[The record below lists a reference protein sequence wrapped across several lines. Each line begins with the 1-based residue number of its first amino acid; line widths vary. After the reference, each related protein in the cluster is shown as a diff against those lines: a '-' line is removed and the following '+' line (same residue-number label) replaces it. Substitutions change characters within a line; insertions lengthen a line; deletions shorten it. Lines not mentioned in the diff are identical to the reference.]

1 MTMIHSL
8 RTLSLLFLFSLAAVS
23 VQAQQFFLQPAKS
36 LNSNGNWEIKLLHKP
51 DRDIRYDY
59 SQNLDGLDAFL
70 KIGPNPNNYNLTQ
83 ASVSG
88 TFAEI
93 NPLDIGLTPGK
104 YYARITNSTATTT
117 NGILADTKEDLVYS
131 NEILLIIEAQNAPTV
146 FAPRGEI
153 TNATPTFEWE
163 DIPGVEAYW
172 IIFSSTPFEIVTD
185 ENDDLSVE
193 GANLVWQFITSDNSA
208 IYGEINDNIQGSFE
222 APPLDPGTE
231 YSYAI
236 LNLYEEDNPAFA
248 SAVFGGIIPMTY
260 VNENALPQTVLTFPE
275 NDQEFFAEET
285 ITFEWTEVPEA
296 AYYRINLLEKVT
308 QQGVDATIPIWT
320 TTTSNTLIDYPA
332 AANLKSSE
340 YFWNV
345 VTHDDFG
352 GGTTSGTAT
361 SPNNR
366 FVYEITSG
374 EVVLRARNIT
384 DNSILQGVE
393 IRARAL
399 SGGVTPTAP
408 FLLQA
413 SSVSEELVTG
423 TYEFEAIKTGYEN
436 QIIVADINDGQTTNV
451 TFQMEPL
458 PAFVSGIVADENGDL
473 VANAEAVLGQFGTD
487 EEFTSIT
494 NINGEFS
501 TYVPAGDFRFRVQ
514 KPGYASSEE
523 QFLTFTLG
531 QQLEFEPITIEND
544 IAEVSGYVLS
554 SAGNPIQLASVRAEK
569 GDQIINLTTN
579 SEGFYNFTLSSGNWI
594 LSASRNG
601 FVAGQ
606 PQQLALGTGDNI
618 QNNNFTL
625 AGGANQVTGFVREV
639 ISNQDGTTSL
649 SAMRNVTV
657 TATPTSGSAVTA
669 TTNINGQFTLNLGS
683 GSFTIS
689 ANRNGYS
696 LQSSLNV
703 VLEFAETLSNLE
715 LIMEPNESSISGFAF
730 LPDGTELGNVTIAIP
745 GLLSTTTSPS
755 GAYSI
760 STAPGDYE
768 LRASRSGYIAGA
780 PKNISVEPG
789 QNLDGINFT
798 LAPNAATIRGRV
810 SSNGLSVVNAAVKA
824 TSSTGQTYTV
834 NTDNFG
840 NYELNIVPGTFEVI
854 AQKSGFL
861 SSDPIDI
868 VLSPGQQINNR
879 NFSLIENIAPISG
892 IVSSGASVLRNAT
905 VTVTSPNQP
914 EFSES
919 TITQVSGSYGFTLPA
934 GNSYVVKASKTGY
947 TTQTIE
953 TGQLEPSQTSVT
965 FNFNLTENPA
975 SISGA
980 VTNQNGAGIT
990 GVVVNA
996 LNSQNEV
1003 VSSATSQANGL
1014 YTLGL
1019 FGGTYTIQAQR
1030 PGHIPASFETT
1041 VNTGQNISNVNVVLV
1056 ENYASL
1062 TGQVTSTDGDAP
1074 LENVVIGI
1082 SRQGGGNNAT
1092 RISGATGNYSYA
1104 RLTTGTYTFT
1114 YSLDGYLSVTTSGFQ
1129 VTDGQQI
1136 QLPVQM
1142 VPLTGAIS
1150 GSVVD
1155 ALGTPVANASVIATN
1170 SNGLPTTTLTD
1181 ANGQF
1186 SFVEI
1191 EYDVFSIVAN
1201 ATGFTSSEPVNV
1213 EITPNDPSNDASVLE
1228 VVENNGVITGQILD
1242 SVTDAGVRLVSV
1254 SISGPKGSGN
1264 AVTDNSGTYTVGNLS
1279 PGVYSVEAIREG
1291 YTTFSQSSIEITS
1304 QDPVQTIN
1312 GVVTLNNGQ
1321 INGTVT
1327 NQVGGSLGT
1336 AVSLRA
1342 VSETLSYTTQSSND
1356 GSFSFENVETGRTY
1370 TIETEA
1376 FGLGLE
1382 NTSVTEEYPLGQASV
1397 ELDDLIVTL
1406 NNSIISG
1413 NAGIGGAELRL
1424 IDPASENVVEVKT
1437 SEPSGTYRFR
1447 YLPQG
1452 DYRLDINR
1460 SGYLFNPASVD
1471 ITALGFGET
1480 RTVNFAATAN
1490 VGSISV
1496 SSVDSDG
1503 EPVSG
1508 VVYSVVST
1516 DEEIILSS
1524 NSGAQGTASF
1534 PNIPAGKTYVVRADV
1549 EGFAAQPEL
1558 YEVELAV
1565 GASESIAFTM
1575 LQNLSSISGTV
1586 TRSDN
1591 NTTVRDVRVRATN
1604 LATNVS
1610 REILTASNGS
1620 YAISGIPAGDYRITA
1635 RIAGFIPDTLASIPV
1650 AFAESVSNQD
1660 LSVTPSQLRYL
1671 QGSVVYQG
1679 VGVEGA
1685 LITIESDQNYELT
1698 TNSNGRFRVNNFPM
1712 RQTEETVAVVTM
1724 TSGQITQTQIL
1735 SLSNDLIGDTFTT
1748 EDFILPSGQITA
1760 TITDGVNPL
1769 QGISSN
1775 LGRVGSSNTV
1785 PYTTDENGQFS
1796 SPATLRAG
1804 DYRIA
1809 VDTDE
1814 YLLPNQTYRV
1824 TLETDISQL
1833 ETQIALPYTFTPPD
1847 STFASEET
1855 TVKVDVTNGYDI
1867 SNVTGSLYYKRAS
1880 QSSFQTAPLTPQNG
1894 SLEGVIDAQFTLENL
1909 VTYVQIDDP
1918 AQPASFVS
1926 PEYTLTPLAIDLISS
1941 IGIDPILA
1949 GTRIRANDNYT
1960 FTVTVRDGENN
1971 NMTEQFSGGDGELLV
1986 SVSEGSPFTATISGN
2001 QIQIST
2007 TAEGSGNLT
2016 VRANLDPQVFVR
2028 NITVQVVNTP
2038 ISLLTLNRPSQRVSN
2053 QTASSFSYVA
2063 RGPEGNRILL
2073 GDKLKWSLSK
2083 DGIGNISTSGRFT
2096 PNPNVITEFEGI
2108 ISDEISGLT
2117 ARSETVS
2124 LFASI
2129 REGSDYTL
2137 TNGEDFELFIPSEA
2151 ITEPAEVS
2159 LRLSRPEKPKK
2170 YVLAEG
2176 SNVSLTASDVIYRIR
2191 YSGEGLNA
2199 GAVLTLP
2206 AQESLALFRGEK
2218 HVGRFDQQSLQWE
2231 LYPTTETGVGYR
2243 IEDFS
2248 LLGQFT
2254 VLSENLPLGV
2264 EKLGILP
2271 NPFSPM
2277 IAPGARIGYM
2287 LTTDSPPAIVSMEI
2301 YNLRGQLVRKILVDE
2316 EQLPGRYGSQ
2326 NSPLE
2331 ITWDGLTEDG
2341 TMANNG
2347 RYILRMNV
2355 RDGKNE
2361 VEKLEQ
2367 IILIK

>member
-1 MTMIHSL
+1 MATL
-8 RTLSLLFLFSLAAVS
+8 RTIVLLLLFIGSAGMA
-23 VQAQQFFLQPAKS
+23 QAQTFFLQPAKS

-59 SQNLDGLDAFL
+59 SQNLDGLNAFL
-70 KIGPNPNNYNLTQ
+70 KVGANPNNYNLTQ

-88 TFAEI
+88 VFSEL
-93 NPLDIGLTPGK
+93 NPQDMGLTPGK

-117 NGILADTKEDLVYS
+117 NGILIDPREDLVYS

-260 VNENALPQTVLTFPE
+260 VNENAVPQTTLSSPVMDE
-275 NDQEFFAEET
+275 EFFAEET

-332 AANLKSSE
+332 IANLKSSE

-361 SPNNR
+361 TPNNR
-366 FVYEITSG
+366 FVYEISTG
-374 EVVLRARNIT
+374 EVVIRARNAT
-384 DNSILQGVE
+384 DNTLLQGVE

-423 TYEFEAIKTGYEN
+423 TYEFEAEITGYET
-436 QIIVADINDGQTTNV
+436 QVIVTEIEPDQTRNI

-458 PAFVSGIVADENGDL
+458 PAFVSGTLVDENGE
-473 VANAEAVLGQFGTD
+473 VVPNAEAVLIQFSTD
-487 EEFTSIT
+487 QEFSTLT
-494 NINGEFS
+494 DINGEFS
-501 TYVPAGDFRFRVQ
+501 IYVPAGDFRFRVQ
-514 KPGYASSEE
+514 KPGFATTDE
-523 QFLTFTLG
+523 QVVTLVLG
-531 QQLEFEPITIEND
+531 QQFEFGTLAIEND

-554 SAGNPIQLASVRAEK
+554 SGGNPIQLASVRAQK
-569 GDQIINLTTN
+569 GEQIINLTTN
-579 SEGFYNFTLSSGNWI
+579 SEGFYNFTLSSGNWV

-606 PQQLALGTGDNI
+606 PQQLSLGTGDNI

-639 ISNQDGTTSL
+639 IANPDGSTSL

-657 TATPTSGSAVTA
+657 TATPISGSAVTA
-669 TTNINGQFTLNLGS
+669 VTNINGQFTLNLGS

-689 ANRNGYS
+689 AGRNGYS
-696 LQSSLNV
+696 LQSTLNV

-730 LPDGTELGNVTIAIP
+730 LPDGTELGNVTISIP
-745 GLLSTTTSPS
+745 GLLSTTTTPS
-755 GAYSI
+755 GAYTI

-810 SSNGLSVVNAAVKA
+810 SSNGLSVVNASVRA
-824 TSSTGQTYTV
+824 TSSTGQVYTA

-840 NYELNIVPGTFEVI
+840 NYELNIVPGTFGVV

-861 SSDPIDI
+861 SSAPLSI

-879 NFSLIENIAPISG
+879 NFTLVENIAPISG
-892 IVSSGASVLRNAT
+892 IVSSGATVLRNAS
-905 VTVTSPNQP
+905 VVVTSPDDP
-914 EFSES
+914 GFSES
-919 TITQVSGSYGFTLPA
+919 TLTQVSGSYGFTLPA
-934 GNSYVVKASKTGY
+934 GKSYKITASKTGY
-947 TTQTIE
+947 STQILE
-953 TGQLEPSQTSVT
+953 TEVLQPSQTAVT
-965 FNFNLTENPA
+965 FNLNLTENPA

-980 VTNQNGAGIT
+980 VTNQNGLGIT
-990 GVVVNA
+990 GVTVQAVDGQGN
-996 LNSQNEV
+996 V
-1003 VSSATSQANGL
+1003 VSSAVSQANGL

-1019 FGGTYTIQAQR
+1019 FGGTYTIRAQR
-1030 PGHIPASFETT
+1030 PGHLPAAFEST
-1041 VNTGQNISNVNVVLV
+1041 VSTGQNISNVNVVLA
-1056 ENYASL
+1056 ENFASV
-1062 TGQVTSTDGDAP
+1062 TGQITSTDGDMP
-1074 LENVVIGI
+1074 LENVVINI

-1092 RISGATGNYSYA
+1092 RTSGATGNYSYA
-1104 RLTTGTYTFT
+1104 RLTTGSYTITYT
-1114 YSLDGYLSVTTSGFQ
+1114 LDGYLTETITDYA

-1136 QLPVQM
+1136 QLPLQM
-1142 VPLTGAIS
+1142 IPLTGEIS
-1150 GSVVD
+1150 GLVKD
-1155 ALGTPVANASVIATN
+1155 ALGNPVANASVIATN
-1170 SNGLPTTTLTD
+1170 SIGLPITTLTSGD
-1181 ANGQF
+1181 G
-1186 SFVEI
+1186 SFVFEEI
-1191 EYDVFSIVAN
+1191 EYDSFTIVAN
-1201 ATGFTSSEPVNV
+1201 ASGFTSSEPVTV
-1213 EITPNDPSNDASVLE
+1213 TISPDDPSDSSSELE
-1228 VVENNGVITGQILD
+1228 VVENNGVVTGQILD

-1254 SISGPKGSGN
+1254 SVSGPNGSGN
-1264 AVTDNSGTYTVGNLS
+1264 AITDNAGTYTISNLS
-1279 PGVYSVEAIREG
+1279 PGVYSVEAIRDG
-1291 YTTFSQSSIEITS
+1291 YTTFEQASINVTPEN
-1304 QDPVQTIN
+1304 PVQTIN

-1327 NQVGGSLGT
+1327 NQVGGSLGS
-1336 AVSLRA
+1336 AVNIRA
-1342 VSETLSYTTQSSND
+1342 VSGTLSYTTQSNNT
-1356 GSFSFENVETGRTY
+1356 GEFTFENVETGRTY
-1370 TIETEA
+1370 QIETEA
-1376 FGLGLE
+1376 FGLGLVNSSIE
-1382 NTSVTEEYPLGQASV
+1382 TDYPLGQASV
-1397 ELDDLIVTL
+1397 ELDDLIVTV
-1406 NNSIISG
+1406 NNSAVSG

-1424 IDPASENVVEVKT
+1424 IDAGTNNVVNVKT
-1437 SEPSGTYRFR
+1437 SEPDGTYRFR
-1447 YLPQG
+1447 FLPQG
-1452 DYRLDINR
+1452 DYRLDITR
-1460 SGYLFNPASVD
+1460 SGYLFNPTTVD
-1471 ITALGFGET
+1471 VSDLSFGET
-1480 RTVNFAATAN
+1480 RIVNFAATAN
-1490 VGSISV
+1490 VGTITV
-1496 SSVDSDG
+1496 SAINTDG
-1503 EPVSG
+1503 EPVTGTS
-1508 VVYSVVST
+1508 YSVVSS

-1524 NSGAQGTASF
+1524 NSGAQGTATF
-1534 PNIPAGKTYVVRADV
+1534 ANIPAGKTYLVRATADGYAAEPDV
-1549 EGFAAQPEL
+1549 AQ
-1558 YEVELAV
+1558 VELGV
-1565 GASESIAFTM
+1565 GATESVQFTM

-1586 TRSDN
+1586 TRTD
-1591 NTTVRDVRVRATN
+1591 TDVAVRDVRIRATN
-1604 LATNVS
+1604 LETNVS
-1610 REILTASNGS
+1610 REVVTLANGS
-1620 YAISGIPAGDYRITA
+1620 YSISSIPAGNYRIIA
-1635 RIAGFIPDTLASIPV
+1635 RLAGFIPDTLASV
-1650 AFAESVSNQD
+1650 AVEFAQSVPNQN
-1660 LSVTPSQLRYL
+1660 LEIIPSQLRFL
-1671 QGSVVYQG
+1671 RGSVVYQG

-1685 LITIESDQNYELT
+1685 TVLIESDQNYELT
-1698 TNSNGRFRVNNFPM
+1698 TNSSGLFRVNNFPM

-1735 SLSNDLIGDTFTT
+1735 TLSNDLIGGSFTT
-1748 EDFILPSGQITA
+1748 DDFVLPSGQISVTV
-1760 TITDGVNPL
+1760 TDGVNPI

-1775 LGRVGSSNTV
+1775 LGRVGSSNTTN
-1785 PYTTDENGQFS
+1785 YTTDENGQFET
-1796 SPATLRAG
+1796 PATLRAG
-1804 DYRIA
+1804 EYRIA
-1809 VDTDE
+1809 VSTDE

-1824 TLETDISQL
+1824 TLDTDISL
-1833 ETQIALPYTFTPPD
+1833 VDREIALPYTFTPPD
-1847 STFASEET
+1847 STLASEGT
-1855 TVKVDVTNGYDI
+1855 LVKVDVADGY
-1867 SNVTGSLYYKRAS
+1867 NVDAVVGTLYFKRES
-1880 QSSFQTAPLTPQNG
+1880 QSAFQTAELLPVNG
-1894 SLEGVIDAQFTLENL
+1894 SLEGTIPAQFTLENI
-1909 VTYVQIDDP
+1909 VTYVEINDP
-1918 AQPASFVS
+1918 NRPATFVS

-1941 IGIDPILA
+1941 ISVDPVLT
-1949 GTRIRANDNYT
+1949 GTRLRANDTYRFNLT
-1960 FTVTVRDGENN
+1960 IRDGENN
-1971 NMTEQFSGGDGELLV
+1971 NMTDRFTGE
-1986 SVSEGSPFTATISGN
+1986 EGSLVVTAADGAPFSATVSGN
-2001 QIQIST
+2001 QVQIST
-2007 TAEGSGNLT
+2007 NASGSANLT
-2016 VRANLDPQVFVR
+2016 IRANLAPQVFVR

-2038 ISLLTLNRPSQRVSN
+2038 VASLNLNRPSQRVN
-2053 QTASSFSYVA
+2053 NATQSSFSYVA
-2063 RGPEGNRILL
+2063 RDAEGNRILL
-2073 GDKLKWSLSK
+2073 GDKLKFSLSK
-2083 DGIGNISTSGRFT
+2083 EGIGSISSTGRYT
-2096 PNPNVITEFEGI
+2096 PNPNVITEFKGI
-2108 ISDEISGLT
+2108 ITDEITGLT
-2117 ARSETVS
+2117 AESDVVTM
-2124 LFASI
+2124 FAAI
-2129 REGSDYTL
+2129 REGTDYTL
-2137 TNGEDFELFIPSEA
+2137 TNGEDLSLFIPSEA
-2151 ITEPAEVS
+2151 IQGPAEVS
-2159 LRLSRPEKPKK
+2159 LRISTPEKPKK
-2170 YVLAEG
+2170 YVIAEG
-2176 SNVSLTASDVIYRIR
+2176 TNLSLTASDVIYRIR
-2191 YSGEGLNA
+2191 FSGEALNP
-2199 GAVLTLP
+2199 GASLTIP
-2206 AQESLALFRGEK
+2206 EQESLALFQGEK
-2218 HVGRFDQQSLQWE
+2218 HVGRFDQSTLQWE
-2231 LYPTTETGVGYR
+2231 LFPTTRTGVGYR
-2243 IEDFS
+2243 IENFTQ
-2248 LLGQFT
+2248 LGQFT

-2277 IAPGARIGYM
+2277 IEPGARIGYM

-2301 YNLRGQLVRKILVDE
+2301 YNLRGQLVRKILTDV
-2316 EQLPGRYGSQ
+2316 EQLPGRYGSS